1 MKQTFDI
8 QSLQNPCKIVKICE
22 KSTWFVYR
30 IEILCYNPRDESSAV
45 GARNAFHMV
54 SGFAVCLGCCRL
66 LIKKEGEQNMK
77 RKVLVK
83 VLALLMAFS
92 MTLGCGASA
101 FAETSVASFITEA
114 TMPTSLTQLM
124 TASNVLVESITV
136 SAKTTMKAGES
147 DYPTV
152 TVLPTTATNK
162 TVTWSSNNTSV
173 ATVTSAGVVY
183 ARSAG
188 QALITATAN
197 DGSGKFAY
205 YVLTVTPAYDDETR
219 VSKVSITNKNSSMKI
234 GTTYNLAWSVE
245 PSTATNKTLTF
256 SSSNTAVATITDK
269 GVITAVGAGTTT
281 IVAAANDNTSIV
293 DSYELTVDALIPV
306 TQINVTGKASMA
318 VGETATFTAT
328 VLPADA
334 SYQGVVWSSSNTN
347 VATVDQKGNVTVV
360 ASGTVV
366 ITATSVADTNV
377 YGSFVVG
384 IENVP
389 ITWISLT
396 GKTGMVYKET
406 AYIGYTITPSNA
418 SNKKLLWTSSNT
430 SVATVDQNGKVTASK
445 KTAGTTIITAAA
457 QDGSGVKATMTLSVS
472 KTVINVKSVTVT
484 GRSLIGV
491 GETIQAAATVAP
503 SNAHNQVLYWV
514 SDNPTV
520 ANVDQTGKV
529 TAYAA
534 GTAMISAIATD
545 GTLVRGGY
553 VVTVKDNYVKVTE
566 VRASGKTEL
575 YPKAVSYS
583 AYEIYPVNADDK
595 TVSWMSSNANVASVN
610 EYGVVT
616 AHSVG
621 TTVITAIAN
630 DGSGKYGSYTV
641 TVSNNQVLVTKVNVT
656 GKPAMGIGEV
666 QYLAYEIWPAN
677 ATEKSVTWTS
687 SNANVATVNQYGVV
701 TGKTYGQAVI
711 TATAIDG
718 SKQSASFI
726 VNVGTSKTLVNRLEI
741 YGKGALTVGET
752 EYLAYAAWPVNADD
766 KSVMYTS
773 SNAKVASVSEY
784 GVVKA
789 VAAGTASITA
799 IARDGSGV
807 TASYDVVVSNA
818 ATVPVTYVGVSG
830 RASMM
835 VGEVQ
840 YLAYEILPVN
850 ATNKTVTYTS
860 SNPAVATVN
869 QYGMV
874 TAVGVGS
881 ANVTA
886 TANDGSGKQASI
898 TVTVN
903 PVAGQVTK
911 IVLYGKGSLGI
922 GSVEY
927 LSYEVWPADAVN
939 KGITFSTS
947 NKKVATVNEYGV
959 VTGVGKGTATI
970 TATAKDGSGVKGTYT
985 VNVSTNTQKVTKIA
999 LYGKGTLN
1007 VGSIENLSYEV
1018 WPADAANKGIT
1029 FATSNSTVAT
1039 VNEYGVVTAKAAGTA
1054 IITATA
1060 KDGSGIKG
1068 TYTVTVAAIPVTYV
1082 GVSGKTNLVVG
1093 EVNYAS
1099 YEILPANASNKGVT
1113 YTSSNP
1119 GVASVTSNGIVTA
1132 VGVGSATITATA
1144 NDGSGKSAS
1153 YTVYVSIN

>member
-1 MKQTFDI
+1 MKQ
-8 QSLQNPCKIVKICE
+8 N
-22 KSTWFVYR
+22 
-30 IEILCYNPRDESSAV
+30 
-45 GARNAFHMV
+45 
-54 SGFAVCLGCCRL
+54 
-66 LIKKEGEQNMK
+66 
-77 RKVLVK
+77 VLVK
-83 VLALLMAFS
+83 VLALLTAII

-101 FAETSVASFITEA
+101 LAETSAVSFVTEA
-114 TMPTSLTQLM
+114 TMPASLTQLM
-124 TASNVLVESITV
+124 AASTVLVESITV

-162 TVTWSSNNTSV
+162 TVTWSSNNTNV

-205 YVLTVTPAYDDETR
+205 YVLTVTPAYDDDTR
-219 VSKVSITNKNSSMKI
+219 VTKVTITNKNSSMKI

-245 PSTATNKTLTF
+245 PSTATDKQLTF

-281 IVAAANDNTSIV
+281 IVAAANDNLAIV
-293 DSYELTVDALIPV
+293 DSYELTVDALVPV
-306 TQINVTGKASMA
+306 TQINVTGKASME
-318 VGETATFTAT
+318 VGESETFVAT
-328 VLPADA
+328 VLPEDA
-334 SYQGVVWSSSNTN
+334 SNKNVTWSSSNTN
-347 VATVDQKGNVTVV
+347 VATVDQTGKVTVV
-360 ASGTVV
+360 GSGTVV
-366 ITATSVADTNV
+366 ITATSAADTNV

-384 IENVP
+384 VENVP
-389 ITWISLT
+389 ITWITLT
-396 GKTGMVYKET
+396 GKTGMVYSET

-418 SNKKLLWTSSNT
+418 SNKQLLWTSSNT
-430 SVATVDQNGKVTASK
+430 SIATVDQNGKVTASK

-457 QDGSGVKATMTLSVS
+457 QDGSGIKATLTLSVS
-472 KTVINVKSVTVT
+472 KSVINVQSVTVT
-484 GRSLIGV
+484 GRTLIGV
-491 GETIQAAATVAP
+491 GETIQATATVAP

-514 SDNPTV
+514 SDNPSV

-529 TAYAA
+529 TAYSA
-534 GTAMISAIATD
+534 GSAMISAIATD

-553 VVTVKDNYVKVTE
+553 VVTVKDGYVKVTT
-566 VRASGKTEL
+566 VNASGKTEL

-583 AYEIYPVNADDK
+583 AYEIYPVDADDK
-595 TVSWMSSNANVASVN
+595 TVSWTSSKPEVATVN

-616 AHSVG
+616 ALTVG
-621 TTVITAIAN
+621 TTVITATAN
-630 DGSGKYGSYTV
+630 DGSGVSGSYTV
-641 TVSNNQVLVTKVNVT
+641 TVADNQVMVTKVNVT

-666 QYLAYEIWPAN
+666 QYLSYEIWPAN

-701 TGKTYGQAVI
+701 TGKALGQTVI

-726 VNVGTSKTLVNRLEI
+726 VTVGSSTILVNRLEI
-741 YGKGALTVGET
+741 YGKGALSVGET
-752 EYLAYAAWPVNADD
+752 ENLGWAVWPTNADN
-766 KSVMYTS
+766 KSIAFTS
-773 SNAKVASVSEY
+773 SNTNVASVSEY

-789 VAAGTASITA
+789 VAAGTARITA
-799 IARDGSGV
+799 IALDGSGV
-807 TASYDVVVSNA
+807 TASYDVVVSNVA
-818 ATVPVTYVGVSG
+818 PVLVTYVGVDG
-830 RASMM
+830 RKSLMI
-835 VGEVQ
+835 GEVD
-840 YLAYEILPVN
+840 YLAYEILPAN
-850 ATNKTVTYTS
+850 ASNKTVTFTS

-881 ANVTA
+881 AVLTA
-886 TANDGSGKQASI
+886 TANDGSGVQASF
-898 TVTVN
+898 TVTVS

-911 IVLYGKGSLGI
+911 IALYGKGSLGI

-947 NKKVATVNEYGV
+947 NAKIATVNEYGV

-985 VNVSTNTQKVTKIA
+985 VNVSTNTQKVTRID

-1007 VGSIENLSYEV
+1007 LGSVEYLSYEV
-1018 WPADAANKGIT
+1018 WPADAANKGVT
-1029 FATSNSTVAT
+1029 FSTSNGTVAT
-1039 VNEYGVVTAKAAGTA
+1039 VNEYGVVTGKAAGTA

-1068 TYTVTVAAIPVTYV
+1068 TYTVTVTAIPVTYV

-1093 EVNYAS
+1093 EVSYPS

-1113 YTSSNP
+1113 YSSSNP
-1119 GVASVTSNGIVTA
+1119 AVAYVTSNGIVSA

-1144 NDGSGKSAS
+1144 SDGSGKSAS
-1153 YTVYVSIN
+1153 YTVYVSAY

>member
-1 MKQTFDI
+1 MKQ
-8 QSLQNPCKIVKICE
+8 N
-22 KSTWFVYR
+22 
-30 IEILCYNPRDESSAV
+30 
-45 GARNAFHMV
+45 
-54 SGFAVCLGCCRL
+54 
-66 LIKKEGEQNMK
+66 
-77 RKVLVK
+77 VLVK
-83 VLALLMAFS
+83 VLALLTAII

-101 FAETSVASFITEA
+101 LAETSAVSFVTEA

-124 TASNVLVESITV
+124 AASTVLVESITV

-162 TVTWSSNNTSV
+162 TVTWSSNNSNV

-205 YVLTVTPAYDDETR
+205 YVLTVTPAYDDDTR
-219 VSKVSITNKNSSMKI
+219 VTKVTITNKNSSMKI

-281 IVAAANDNTSIV
+281 IVAAANDNTAIV
-293 DSYELTVDALIPV
+293 DSYELTVDALVPV
-306 TQINVTGKASMA
+306 TQINVTGKASME
-318 VGETATFTAT
+318 VDESETFVAT
-328 VLPADA
+328 VLPEDA
-334 SYQGVVWSSSNTN
+334 SNKNVTWSSSNTN
-347 VATVDQKGNVTVV
+347 VATVDQTGKVTVV
-360 ASGTVV
+360 GSGTVV

-384 IENVP
+384 VENVP
-389 ITWISLT
+389 ITWITLT
-396 GKTGMVYKET
+396 GKTGMVYNET

-430 SVATVDQNGKVTASK
+430 SIATVDQNGKVTASK

-457 QDGSGVKATMTLSVS
+457 QDGSGIKATLTLSVS
-472 KTVINVKSVTVT
+472 KSVINVQSVTVT
-484 GRSLIGV
+484 GRTLIGV
-491 GETIQAAATVAP
+491 GETIQATATVAP

-514 SDNPTV
+514 SDNPSV

-529 TAYAA
+529 TAYSA
-534 GTAMISAIATD
+534 GSAMISAIATD

-553 VVTVKDNYVKVTE
+553 VVTVKNGYVKVTT
-566 VRASGKTEL
+566 VNASGKTEL

-595 TVSWMSSNANVASVN
+595 TVSWTSSKPEVATVN

-616 AHSVG
+616 ALTVG
-621 TTVITAIAN
+621 TTAITATAN
-630 DGSGKYGSYTV
+630 DGSGVSGSYTV
-641 TVSNNQVLVTKVNVT
+641 TVADNQVMVTKVNVS

-666 QYLAYEIWPAN
+666 QYLSYEIWPAN

-701 TGKTYGQAVI
+701 TGKALGQTVI

-726 VNVGTSKTLVNRLEI
+726 VTVGSSTILVNRLEI
-741 YGKGALTVGET
+741 YGKGALSVGET
-752 EYLAYAAWPVNADD
+752 ENLGWAVWPTNADN
-766 KSVMYTS
+766 KSIAFTS

-789 VAAGTASITA
+789 VAAGTARITA
-799 IARDGSGV
+799 IALDGSGV
-807 TASYDVVVSNA
+807 TASYDVVVSNVA
-818 ATVPVTYVGVSG
+818 PVLVTYVGVDG
-830 RASMM
+830 RKSLMI
-835 VGEVQ
+835 GEVD
-840 YLAYEILPVN
+840 YLAYEILPAN
-850 ATNKTVTYTS
+850 ASNKTVTFTS
-860 SNPAVATVN
+860 SNPAVVTVN

-881 ANVTA
+881 AVLTA
-886 TANDGSGKQASI
+886 TANDGSAVQASF
-898 TVTVN
+898 TVTVS

-911 IVLYGKGSLGI
+911 IALYGKGSLGI

-939 KGITFSTS
+939 KGITFTTS
-947 NKKVATVNEYGV
+947 NAKIATVNEYGV

-985 VNVSTNTQKVTKIA
+985 VNVSTNTQKVTRID

-1007 VGSIENLSYEV
+1007 LGSVEYLSYEV
-1018 WPADAANKGIT
+1018 WPADAANKGVT
-1029 FATSNSTVAT
+1029 FSTSNGTVAT
-1039 VNEYGVVTAKAAGTA
+1039 VNEYGVVTGKAVGTT

-1068 TYTVTVAAIPVTYV
+1068 TYTVTVTAIPVTYV
-1082 GVSGKTNLVVG
+1082 GVNGKTNLVVG
-1093 EVNYAS
+1093 EVNYPS

-1113 YTSSNP
+1113 YSSSNP
-1119 GVASVTSNGIVTA
+1119 AVAYVTSNGIVSA

-1144 NDGSGKSAS
+1144 SDGSGKSAS
-1153 YTVYVSIN
+1153 YTVYVSAY

>member
-1 MKQTFDI
+1 MKQ
-8 QSLQNPCKIVKICE
+8 N
-22 KSTWFVYR
+22 
-30 IEILCYNPRDESSAV
+30 
-45 GARNAFHMV
+45 
-54 SGFAVCLGCCRL
+54 
-66 LIKKEGEQNMK
+66 
-77 RKVLVK
+77 VLVK
-83 VLALLMAFS
+83 VLALLTAII

-101 FAETSVASFITEA
+101 LAETSAVSFVTEA
-114 TMPTSLTQLM
+114 TMPASLTQLM
-124 TASNVLVESITV
+124 AASTVLVESITV

-162 TVTWSSNNTSV
+162 TVTWSSNNTNV

-205 YVLTVTPAYDDETR
+205 YVLTVTPAYDDDTR
-219 VSKVSITNKNSSMKI
+219 VTKVTITNKNSSMKI

-245 PSTATNKTLTF
+245 PSTATDKQLTF

-281 IVAAANDNTSIV
+281 IVAAANDNLAIV
-293 DSYELTVDALIPV
+293 DSYELTVDALVPV
-306 TQINVTGKASMA
+306 TQINVTGKASME
-318 VGETATFTAT
+318 VGESETFVAT
-328 VLPADA
+328 VLPEDA
-334 SYQGVVWSSSNTN
+334 SNKNVTWSSSNTN
-347 VATVDQKGNVTVV
+347 VATVDQTGKVTVV
-360 ASGTVV
+360 GSGTVV

-384 IENVP
+384 VENVP
-389 ITWISLT
+389 ITWITLT
-396 GKTGMVYKET
+396 GKTGMVYSET

-418 SNKKLLWTSSNT
+418 SNKQLLWTSSNT
-430 SVATVDQNGKVTASK
+430 SIATVDQNGKVTASK

-457 QDGSGVKATMTLSVS
+457 QDGSGIKATLTLSVS
-472 KTVINVKSVTVT
+472 KSVINVQSVTVT
-484 GRSLIGV
+484 GRTLIGV
-491 GETIQAAATVAP
+491 GETIQATATVAP

-529 TAYAA
+529 TAYSA
-534 GTAMISAIATD
+534 GSAMISAIATD

-553 VVTVKDNYVKVTE
+553 VVTVKDGYVKVTT
-566 VRASGKTEL
+566 VNASGKTEL

-583 AYEIYPVNADDK
+583 AYEIYPVDADDK
-595 TVSWMSSNANVASVN
+595 TVSWTSSKPEVATVN

-616 AHSVG
+616 ALTVG
-621 TTVITAIAN
+621 TTVITATAN
-630 DGSGKYGSYTV
+630 DGSGVSGSYTV
-641 TVSNNQVLVTKVNVT
+641 TVADNQVMVTKVNVT

-666 QYLAYEIWPAN
+666 QYLSYEIWPAN

-701 TGKTYGQAVI
+701 TGKALGQTVI

-726 VNVGTSKTLVNRLEI
+726 VTVGSSKILVNRVEI
-741 YGKGALTVGET
+741 YGKGALSVGET
-752 EYLAYAAWPVNADD
+752 ENLGWAVWPTNADN
-766 KSVMYTS
+766 KSIAFTS
-773 SNAKVASVSEY
+773 SNTNVASVSEY

-789 VAAGTASITA
+789 VAAGTARITA
-799 IARDGSGV
+799 IALDGSGV
-807 TASYDVVVSNA
+807 TASYDVVVSNVA
-818 ATVPVTYVGVSG
+818 PVLVTYVGVDG
-830 RASMM
+830 RKSLMI
-835 VGEVQ
+835 GEVD
-840 YLAYEILPVN
+840 YLAYEILPAN
-850 ATNKTVTYTS
+850 ASNKTVTFTS

-881 ANVTA
+881 AVLTA
-886 TANDGSGKQASI
+886 TANDGSGVQASF
-898 TVTVN
+898 TVTVS

-911 IVLYGKGSLGI
+911 IALYGKGSLGI

-947 NKKVATVNEYGV
+947 NAKIATVNEYGV

-985 VNVSTNTQKVTKIA
+985 VNVSTNTQKVTRID

-1007 VGSIENLSYEV
+1007 LGSVEYLSYEV
-1018 WPADAANKGIT
+1018 WPADAANKGVT
-1029 FATSNSTVAT
+1029 FSTSNGTVAT
-1039 VNEYGVVTAKAAGTA
+1039 VNEYGVVTGKAAGTA

-1068 TYTVTVAAIPVTYV
+1068 TYTVTVTAIPVTYV

-1093 EVNYAS
+1093 EVNYPS

-1113 YTSSNP
+1113 YSSSNP
-1119 GVASVTSNGIVTA
+1119 AVAYVTSNGIVSA

-1144 NDGSGKSAS
+1144 SDGSGKSAS
-1153 YTVYVSIN
+1153 YTVYVSAY

>member
-1 MKQTFDI
+1 MKQ
-8 QSLQNPCKIVKICE
+8 N
-22 KSTWFVYR
+22 
-30 IEILCYNPRDESSAV
+30 
-45 GARNAFHMV
+45 
-54 SGFAVCLGCCRL
+54 
-66 LIKKEGEQNMK
+66 
-77 RKVLVK
+77 VLVK
-83 VLALLMAFS
+83 VLALLTAII

-101 FAETSVASFITEA
+101 LAETSAVSFVTEA
-114 TMPTSLTQLM
+114 TMPASLTQLM
-124 TASNVLVESITV
+124 AASTVLVESITV

-162 TVTWSSNNTSV
+162 TVTWSSNNTNV

-205 YVLTVTPAYDDETR
+205 YVLTVTPAYDDDTR
-219 VSKVSITNKNSSMKI
+219 VTKVTITNKNSSMKI

-245 PSTATNKTLTF
+245 PSTATDKQLTF

-281 IVAAANDNTSIV
+281 IVAAANDNLAIV
-293 DSYELTVDALIPV
+293 DSYELTVDALVPV
-306 TQINVTGKASMA
+306 TQINVTGKASME
-318 VGETATFTAT
+318 VGESETFVAT
-328 VLPADA
+328 VLPEDA
-334 SYQGVVWSSSNTN
+334 SNKNVTWSSSNTN
-347 VATVDQKGNVTVV
+347 VATVDQTGKVTVV
-360 ASGTVV
+360 GSGTVV

-384 IENVP
+384 VENVP
-389 ITWISLT
+389 ITWITLT
-396 GKTGMVYKET
+396 GKTGMVYSET

-418 SNKKLLWTSSNT
+418 SNKQLLWTSSNT
-430 SVATVDQNGKVTASK
+430 SIATVDQNGKVTASK

-457 QDGSGVKATMTLSVS
+457 QDGSGIKATLTLSVS
-472 KTVINVKSVTVT
+472 KSVINVQSVTVT
-484 GRSLIGV
+484 GRTLIGV
-491 GETIQAAATVAP
+491 GETIQTTATVAP

-529 TAYAA
+529 TAYSA
-534 GTAMISAIATD
+534 GSAMISAIATD

-553 VVTVKDNYVKVTE
+553 VVTVKDGYVKVTT
-566 VRASGKTEL
+566 VNASGKTEL

-583 AYEIYPVNADDK
+583 AYEIYPVDADDK
-595 TVSWMSSNANVASVN
+595 TVSWTSSKPEVATVN

-616 AHSVG
+616 ALTVG
-621 TTVITAIAN
+621 TTVITATAN
-630 DGSGKYGSYTV
+630 DGSGVSGSYTV
-641 TVSNNQVLVTKVNVT
+641 TVADNQVMVTKVNVT

-666 QYLAYEIWPAN
+666 QYLSYEIWPAN

-701 TGKTYGQAVI
+701 TGKALGQTVI

-726 VNVGTSKTLVNRLEI
+726 VTVGSSTILVNRLEI
-741 YGKGALTVGET
+741 YGKGALSVGET
-752 EYLAYAAWPVNADD
+752 ENLGWAVWPTNADN
-766 KSVMYTS
+766 KSIAFTS
-773 SNAKVASVSEY
+773 SNTNVASVSEY

-789 VAAGTASITA
+789 VAAGTARITA
-799 IARDGSGV
+799 IALDGSGV
-807 TASYDVVVSNA
+807 TASYDVVVSNVA
-818 ATVPVTYVGVSG
+818 PVLVTYVGVDG
-830 RASMM
+830 RKSLMI
-835 VGEVQ
+835 GEVD

-850 ATNKTVTYTS
+850 ASNKTVTFTS
-860 SNPAVATVN
+860 SNPAVVTVN

-881 ANVTA
+881 AVLTA
-886 TANDGSGKQASI
+886 TANDGSGVQASF
-898 TVTVN
+898 TVTVS

-911 IVLYGKGSLGI
+911 IALYGKGSLGI

-947 NKKVATVNEYGV
+947 NAKIATVNEYGV

-985 VNVSTNTQKVTKIA
+985 VNVSTNTQKVTRID

-1007 VGSIENLSYEV
+1007 LGSVEYLSYEV
-1018 WPADAANKGIT
+1018 WPADAANKGVT
-1029 FATSNSTVAT
+1029 FSTSNGTVAT
-1039 VNEYGVVTAKAAGTA
+1039 VNEYGVVTGKAAGTA

-1068 TYTVTVAAIPVTYV
+1068 TYTVTVTAIPVTYV

-1093 EVNYAS
+1093 EVSYPS

-1113 YTSSNP
+1113 YSSSNP
-1119 GVASVTSNGIVTA
+1119 AVAYVTSNGIVSA

-1144 NDGSGKSAS
+1144 SDGSGKSAS
-1153 YTVYVSIN
+1153 YTVYVSAY

>member
-1 MKQTFDI
+1 MKQ
-8 QSLQNPCKIVKICE
+8 
-22 KSTWFVYR
+22 
-30 IEILCYNPRDESSAV
+30 
-45 GARNAFHMV
+45 
-54 SGFAVCLGCCRL
+54 
-66 LIKKEGEQNMK
+66 
-77 RKVLVK
+77 KVLVK
-83 VLALLMAFS
+83 VLALLTAII
-92 MTLGCGASA
+92 MTMGCGASA
-101 FAETSVASFITEA
+101 LAETSAVSFVTEA

-124 TASNVLVESITV
+124 AASTVLVESITL

-162 TVTWSSNNTSV
+162 TVTWSSNNTNV
-173 ATVTSAGVVY
+173 ATVTTAGVVY

-205 YVLTVTPAYDDETR
+205 YVLTVTPAYDDDTR
-219 VSKVSITNKNSSMKI
+219 VSKVTITNKNSSMKI

-293 DSYELTVDALIPV
+293 DSYELTVDALVPV
-306 TQINVTGKASMA
+306 TQINVTGRASMA
-318 VGETATFTAT
+318 VGETETFTAT

-334 SYQGVVWSSSNTN
+334 SNKNVTWSSSNTN

-360 ASGTVV
+360 SSGTVI

-389 ITWISLT
+389 VTWITLT

-457 QDGSGVKATMTLSVS
+457 QDGSGVKATLTLSVS
-472 KTVINVKSVTVT
+472 KSVINVQSVTVT
-484 GRSLIGV
+484 GRTLIGV
-491 GETIQAAATVAP
+491 GETIQATATVAP

-514 SDNPTV
+514 SDNPSV

-529 TAYAA
+529 TAYSA
-534 GTAMISAIATD
+534 GSAMISAIATD

-553 VVTVKDNYVKVTE
+553 VVTVKNDYVKVTT
-566 VRASGKTEL
+566 VNASGKTEL

-595 TVSWMSSNANVASVN
+595 TVSWTSSNPAVATVN
-610 EYGVVT
+610 QYGVVT
-616 AHSVG
+616 ALTVG
-621 TTVITAIAN
+621 TTVITATAN
-630 DGSGKYGSYTV
+630 DGSGVSGSYTV
-641 TVSNNQVLVTKVNVT
+641 TVANNQVMVTKVNVT

-666 QYLAYEIWPAN
+666 QYLSYEIWPAN

-701 TGKTYGQAVI
+701 TGKALGQTVI

-726 VNVGTSKTLVNRLEI
+726 VTVGSSTILVNRLEI
-741 YGKGALTVGET
+741 YGKGALTVGEV
-752 EYLAYAAWPVNADD
+752 EYLAYAAWPANANN
-766 KSVMYTS
+766 KAVTYYS
-773 SNAKVASVSEY
+773 SNTKVATVTEY
-784 GVVKA
+784 GVLKA
-789 VAAGTASITA
+789 VAAGTARITA
-799 IARDGSGV
+799 IALDGSGV
-807 TASYDVVVSNA
+807 TASYDVVVSNVA
-818 ATVPVTYVGVSG
+818 PVPVTYVGVKG
-830 RASMM
+830 RTSLM
-835 VGEVQ
+835 VGEVD
-840 YLAYEILPVN
+840 YLAYEILPAN
-850 ATNKTVTYTS
+850 ASNKTVTFTS

-881 ANVTA
+881 AVLTA
-886 TANDGSGKQASI
+886 TANDGSAVQASF
-898 TVTVN
+898 TVTVS

-911 IVLYGKGSLGI
+911 IALYGKGSLGI

-927 LSYEVWPADAVN
+927 LGYEVWPADAVN

-947 NKKVATVNEYGV
+947 NAKIATVNEYGV

-999 LYGKGTLN
+999 LYGKGTLS
-1007 VGSIENLSYEV
+1007 VGSVEYLGYEV
-1018 WPADAANKGIT
+1018 WPADAANKGVT
-1029 FATSNSTVAT
+1029 FSTSNGTVAT
-1039 VNEYGVVTAKAAGTA
+1039 VNEYGVVTGKAAGTA

-1068 TYTVTVAAIPVTYV
+1068 TYTVTVTAIPVTYV

-1093 EVNYAS
+1093 EVNYPS
-1099 YEILPANASNKGVT
+1099 YEILPANASNKSVT

-1119 GVASVTSNGIVTA
+1119 GVAYVTSNGIVSA
-1132 VGVGSATITATA
+1132 VGVGTATITATA

-1153 YTVYVSIN
+1153 YTVIVSGY

>member
-1 MKQTFDI
+1 
-8 QSLQNPCKIVKICE
+8 
-22 KSTWFVYR
+22 
-30 IEILCYNPRDESSAV
+30 
-45 GARNAFHMV
+45 
-54 SGFAVCLGCCRL
+54 
-66 LIKKEGEQNMK
+66 MK

-687 SNANVATVNQYGVV
+687 SNANVATVNQYGIV

-789 VAAGTASITA
+789 VAAGTARITA

-1007 VGSIENLSYEV
+1007 VGSTENLSYEV

>member
-1 MKQTFDI
+1 MKQ
-8 QSLQNPCKIVKICE
+8 
-22 KSTWFVYR
+22 
-30 IEILCYNPRDESSAV
+30 
-45 GARNAFHMV
+45 
-54 SGFAVCLGCCRL
+54 
-66 LIKKEGEQNMK
+66 
-77 RKVLVK
+77 KVLVK
-83 VLALLMAFS
+83 VLALLTAII
-92 MTLGCGASA
+92 MTLGCGATA
-101 FAETSVASFITEA
+101 LAETSAASFVTEA
-114 TMPTSLTQLM
+114 TMSNSLLQLM
-124 TASNVLVESITV
+124 AASNVLVESITV

-234 GTTYNLAWSVE
+234 GTTYALSWSVE
-245 PSTATNKTLTF
+245 PSTALNKTLTF

-306 TQINVTGKASMA
+306 TQINVTGNASME
-318 VGETATFTAT
+318 VGESATFTAT
-328 VLPADA
+328 VIPADA
-334 SYQGVVWSSSNTN
+334 SYQSVIWSSSNTN
-347 VATVDQKGNVTVV
+347 VATVDQTGKVTIVG
-360 ASGTVV
+360 SGTVI
-366 ITATSVADTNV
+366 ITATSTADTNV

-384 IENVP
+384 VENVP
-389 ITWISLT
+389 ITWITLT
-396 GKTGMVYKET
+396 GKTGMVYHET

-418 SNKKLLWTSSNT
+418 SNKNLLWTSSNT
-430 SVATVDQNGKVTASK
+430 SIATVDQTGKVTAK

-457 QDGSGVKATMTLSVS
+457 QDGSGIKATLTLSVS
-472 KTVINVKSVTVT
+472 KSVINVQSVTVT

-491 GETIQAAATVAP
+491 GETIQATATVMP

-514 SDNPTV
+514 SDNPGV
-520 ANVDQTGKV
+520 ANVDQLGRV
-529 TAYAA
+529 TAYSA

-553 VVTVKDNYVKVTE
+553 VVTVKDGYVKVTT
-566 VRASGKTEL
+566 VNASGKTEL

-595 TVSWMSSNANVASVN
+595 TVSWTSSKPEVATVN

-616 AHSVG
+616 ALTVG
-621 TTVITAIAN
+621 TTVITATAN
-630 DGSGKYGSYTV
+630 DGSGVSGSYTV
-641 TVSNNQVLVTKVNVT
+641 TVANNQVMVTKVNVS

-687 SNANVATVNQYGVV
+687 SNANVATVNQYGIV
-701 TGKTYGQAVI
+701 TGKALGQTVI

-726 VNVGTSKTLVNRLEI
+726 VTVGSSKTLVNRIEI
-741 YGKGALTVGET
+741 YGKGALSVGEV
-752 EYLAYAAWPVNADD
+752 EYLAYAAWPVDADN
-766 KSVMYTS
+766 KTVTYMS
-773 SNAKVASVSEY
+773 SNTKVAAVSEY
-784 GVVKA
+784 GVVTA
-789 VAAGTASITA
+789 VSAGTARITA
-799 IARDGSGV
+799 IALDGSGV
-807 TASYDVVVSNA
+807 TASYDVVVSNVA
-818 ATVPVTYVGVSG
+818 PVPVSYVGVKG
-830 RASMM
+830 RTSLM
-835 VGEVQ
+835 VGEVD
-840 YLAYEILPVN
+840 YLAYEILPAN
-850 ATNKTVTYTS
+850 ASNKTVTFTS

-881 ANVTA
+881 AELAA
-886 TANDGSGKQASI
+886 TANDGSGVKASFV
-898 TVTVN
+898 VTVS

-911 IVLYGKGSLGI
+911 IALYGKGSLGI

-947 NKKVATVNEYGV
+947 NARIATVNEYGV
-959 VTGVGKGTATI
+959 VTGIGKGTATI

-999 LYGKGTLN
+999 LYGKGTLS
-1007 VGSIENLSYEV
+1007 VGAVEYLGYEV

-1029 FATSNSTVAT
+1029 FSTSNSTVAT
-1039 VNEYGVVTAKAAGTA
+1039 VNEYGVVTGKAAGTA

-1068 TYTVTVAAIPVTYV
+1068 TYTVTVSPILVTYV
-1082 GVSGKTNLVVG
+1082 GVSGKTSLALG
-1093 EVNYAS
+1093 EVNYPS

-1113 YTSSNP
+1113 YSSSNP
-1119 GVASVTSNGIVTA
+1119 AVAYVTSNGIVSA
-1132 VGVGSATITATA
+1132 VGIGSATITATA
-1144 NDGSGKSAS
+1144 NDGSGKYAS
-1153 YTVYVSIN
+1153 YTVTVYGY

>member
-1 MKQTFDI
+1 MKQ
-8 QSLQNPCKIVKICE
+8 N
-22 KSTWFVYR
+22 
-30 IEILCYNPRDESSAV
+30 
-45 GARNAFHMV
+45 
-54 SGFAVCLGCCRL
+54 
-66 LIKKEGEQNMK
+66 
-77 RKVLVK
+77 VLVK
-83 VLALLMAFS
+83 VLALLTAII

-101 FAETSVASFITEA
+101 LAETSAVSFVTEA
-114 TMPTSLTQLM
+114 TMPASLTQLM
-124 TASNVLVESITV
+124 AASTVLVESITV

-162 TVTWSSNNTSV
+162 TVTWSSNNTNV

-205 YVLTVTPAYDDETR
+205 YVLTVTPAYDDDTR
-219 VSKVSITNKNSSMKI
+219 VTKVTITNKNSSMKI

-245 PSTATNKTLTF
+245 PSTATDKQLTF

-281 IVAAANDNTSIV
+281 IVAAANDNLAIV
-293 DSYELTVDALIPV
+293 DSYELTVDALVPV
-306 TQINVTGKASMA
+306 TQINVTGKASME
-318 VGETATFTAT
+318 VGESETFVAT
-328 VLPADA
+328 VLPEDA
-334 SYQGVVWSSSNTN
+334 SNKNVTWSSSNTN
-347 VATVDQKGNVTVV
+347 VATVDQTGKVTVV
-360 ASGTVV
+360 GSGTVV
-366 ITATSVADTNV
+366 ITATSAADTNV

-384 IENVP
+384 VENVP
-389 ITWISLT
+389 ITWITLT
-396 GKTGMVYKET
+396 GKTGMVYSET

-418 SNKKLLWTSSNT
+418 SNKQLLWTSSNT
-430 SVATVDQNGKVTASK
+430 SIATVDQNGKVTASK

-457 QDGSGVKATMTLSVS
+457 QDGSGIKATLTLSVS
-472 KTVINVKSVTVT
+472 KSVINVQSVTVT
-484 GRSLIGV
+484 GRTLIGV
-491 GETIQAAATVAP
+491 GETIQATATVAP

-529 TAYAA
+529 TAYSA
-534 GTAMISAIATD
+534 GSAMISAIATD

-553 VVTVKDNYVKVTE
+553 VVTVKDGYVKVTT
-566 VRASGKTEL
+566 VNASGKTEL

-583 AYEIYPVNADDK
+583 AYEIYPVDADDK
-595 TVSWMSSNANVASVN
+595 TVSWTSSKPEVATVN

-616 AHSVG
+616 ALTVG
-621 TTVITAIAN
+621 TTVITATAN
-630 DGSGKYGSYTV
+630 DGSGVSGSYTV
-641 TVSNNQVLVTKVNVT
+641 TVADNQVMVTKVNVT

-666 QYLAYEIWPAN
+666 QYLSYEIWPAN

-701 TGKTYGQAVI
+701 TGKALGQTVI

-726 VNVGTSKTLVNRLEI
+726 VTVGSSTILVNRLEI
-741 YGKGALTVGET
+741 YGKGALSVGET
-752 EYLAYAAWPVNADD
+752 ENLGWAVWPTNADN
-766 KSVMYTS
+766 KSIAFTS
-773 SNAKVASVSEY
+773 SNTNVASVSEY

-789 VAAGTASITA
+789 VAAGTARITA
-799 IARDGSGV
+799 IALDGSGV
-807 TASYDVVVSNA
+807 TASYDVVVSNVA
-818 ATVPVTYVGVSG
+818 PVLVTYVGVDG
-830 RASMM
+830 RKSLMI
-835 VGEVQ
+835 GEVD

-850 ATNKTVTYTS
+850 ASNKTVTFTS

-881 ANVTA
+881 AVLTA
-886 TANDGSGKQASI
+886 TANDGSGVQASF
-898 TVTVN
+898 TVTVS

-911 IVLYGKGSLGI
+911 IALYGKGSLGI

-947 NKKVATVNEYGV
+947 NAKIATVNEYGV

-985 VNVSTNTQKVTKIA
+985 VNVSTNTQKVTRID

-1007 VGSIENLSYEV
+1007 LGSVEYLSYEV
-1018 WPADAANKGIT
+1018 WPADAANKGVT
-1029 FATSNSTVAT
+1029 FSTSNGTVAT
-1039 VNEYGVVTAKAAGTA
+1039 VNEYGVVTGKAAGTA

-1068 TYTVTVAAIPVTYV
+1068 TYTVTVTAIPVTYV

-1093 EVNYAS
+1093 EVSYPS

-1113 YTSSNP
+1113 YSSSNP
-1119 GVASVTSNGIVTA
+1119 AVAYVTSNGIVSA

-1144 NDGSGKSAS
+1144 SDGSGKSAS
-1153 YTVYVSIN
+1153 YTVYVSAY

>member
-1 MKQTFDI
+1 MKQ
-8 QSLQNPCKIVKICE
+8 N
-22 KSTWFVYR
+22 
-30 IEILCYNPRDESSAV
+30 
-45 GARNAFHMV
+45 
-54 SGFAVCLGCCRL
+54 
-66 LIKKEGEQNMK
+66 
-77 RKVLVK
+77 VLVK
-83 VLALLMAFS
+83 VLALLTAII

-101 FAETSVASFITEA
+101 LAETSAVSFVTEA
-114 TMPTSLTQLM
+114 TMPASLTQLM
-124 TASNVLVESITV
+124 AASTVLVESITV

-162 TVTWSSNNTSV
+162 TVTWSSNNTNV

-205 YVLTVTPAYDDETR
+205 YVLTVTPAYDDDTR
-219 VSKVSITNKNSSMKI
+219 VTKVTITNKNSSMKI

-245 PSTATNKTLTF
+245 PSTATDKQLTF

-281 IVAAANDNTSIV
+281 IVAAANDNLAIV
-293 DSYELTVDALIPV
+293 DSYELTVDALVPV
-306 TQINVTGKASMA
+306 TQINVTGKASME
-318 VGETATFTAT
+318 VGESETFVAT
-328 VLPADA
+328 VLPEDA
-334 SYQGVVWSSSNTN
+334 SNKNVTWSSSNTN
-347 VATVDQKGNVTVV
+347 VATVDQTGKVTVV
-360 ASGTVV
+360 GSGTVV
-366 ITATSVADTNV
+366 ITATSAADTNV

-384 IENVP
+384 VENVP
-389 ITWISLT
+389 ITWITLT
-396 GKTGMVYKET
+396 GKTGMVYSET

-418 SNKKLLWTSSNT
+418 SNKQLLWTSSNT
-430 SVATVDQNGKVTASK
+430 SIATVDQNGKVTASK

-457 QDGSGVKATMTLSVS
+457 QDGSGIKATLTLSVS
-472 KTVINVKSVTVT
+472 KSVINVQSVTVT
-484 GRSLIGV
+484 GRTLIGV
-491 GETIQAAATVAP
+491 GETIQATATVAP

-529 TAYAA
+529 TAYSA
-534 GTAMISAIATD
+534 GSAMISAIATD

-553 VVTVKDNYVKVTE
+553 VVTVKDGYVKVTT
-566 VRASGKTEL
+566 VNASGKTEL

-583 AYEIYPVNADDK
+583 AYEIYPVDADDK
-595 TVSWMSSNANVASVN
+595 TVSWTSSKPEVATVN

-616 AHSVG
+616 ALTVG
-621 TTVITAIAN
+621 TTVITATAN
-630 DGSGKYGSYTV
+630 DGSGVSGSYTV
-641 TVSNNQVLVTKVNVT
+641 TVADNQVMVTKVNVT

-666 QYLAYEIWPAN
+666 QYLSYEIWPAN

-701 TGKTYGQAVI
+701 TGKALGQTVI

-726 VNVGTSKTLVNRLEI
+726 VTVGSSTILVNRVEI
-741 YGKGALTVGET
+741 YGKGALSVGET
-752 EYLAYAAWPVNADD
+752 ENLGWAVWPTNADN
-766 KSVMYTS
+766 KSIAFTS
-773 SNAKVASVSEY
+773 SNTNVASVSEY

-789 VAAGTASITA
+789 VAAGTARITA
-799 IARDGSGV
+799 IALDGSGV
-807 TASYDVVVSNA
+807 TASYDVVVSNVA
-818 ATVPVTYVGVSG
+818 PVLVTYVGVDG
-830 RASMM
+830 RKSLMI
-835 VGEVQ
+835 GEVD
-840 YLAYEILPVN
+840 YLAYEILPAN
-850 ATNKTVTYTS
+850 ASNKTVTFTS

-881 ANVTA
+881 AVLTA
-886 TANDGSGKQASI
+886 TANDGSGVQASF
-898 TVTVN
+898 TVTVS

-911 IVLYGKGSLGI
+911 IALYGKGSLGI

-947 NKKVATVNEYGV
+947 NAKIATVNEYGV

-985 VNVSTNTQKVTKIA
+985 VNVSTNTQKVTRID

-1007 VGSIENLSYEV
+1007 LGSVEYLSYEV
-1018 WPADAANKGIT
+1018 WPADAANKGVT
-1029 FATSNSTVAT
+1029 FSTSNGTVAT
-1039 VNEYGVVTAKAAGTA
+1039 VNEYGVVTGKAAGTA

-1068 TYTVTVAAIPVTYV
+1068 TYTVTVTAIPVTYV

-1093 EVNYAS
+1093 EVSYPS

-1113 YTSSNP
+1113 YSSSNP
-1119 GVASVTSNGIVTA
+1119 AVAYVTSNGIVSA

-1144 NDGSGKSAS
+1144 SDGSGKSAS
-1153 YTVYVSIN
+1153 YTVYVSAY